1 MTPENVATAAR
12 PHRNLTPFAATIGYI
27 ARYRLNPPG
36 RLAMYKA
43 LIIGALALSL
53 AVPAAPAFA
62 QDDEARQCANIF
74 NFLPRI
80 IRREAVAAI
89 GPDTRVVIHPIC
101 TDLQMITFGNAA
113 GLSKTIAANP
123 TLTEALARKRWRPDD
138 VTAMNIHNGVVD
150 LYVHH
155 GS

>member
-1 MTPENVATAAR
+1 
-12 PHRNLTPFAATIGYI
+12 
-27 ARYRLNPPG
+27 
-36 RLAMYKA
+36 MYKA
-43 LIIGALALSL
+43 FLIAALALSL
-53 AVPAAPAFA
+53 AVPVTPVFA

-80 IRREAVAAI
+80 VRREAVAAI
-89 GPDTRVVIHPIC
+89 GPDAKVTIHPIC

-123 TLTEALARKRWRPDD
+123 TLTEALARHRWRPDD
-138 VTAMNIHNGVVD
+138 VTAMNIRGNSVD